1 MTEGDALVYA
11 YLLDGKGGGEVAKCI
26 KAFVF
31 ASTKSRIREP
41 SSKKSGLSE
50 VFGLRNFSSLCPFA
64 LLKLPLRIKTPE
76 LRRVHAVFK

>member
-11 YLLDGKGGGEVAKCI
+11 YLLDGKGGGECAKCI
-26 KAFVF
+26 KAFDF

-50 VFGLRNFSSLCPFA
+50 VFPIFFDSATFRPFVPLPYLNFPS
-64 LLKLPLRIKTPE
+64 E
-76 LRRVHAVFK
+76 